1 MKITKTL
8 VKKGGKKSLK
18 KSLKM
23 RKSKK
28 SNKKSLKTRKMKGG
42 ELTLDNVDVG
52 DCVKQ
57 GFTGVTK
64 YKVIEI
70 YDSAE
75 PPRME
80 VEDSNGN
87 KVNGKISQ
95 FVKCALAG
103 GKKSLNTKKAR
114 KTRKMGYSSTA

>member
-42 ELTLDNVDVG
+42 ELTLENVKQG
-52 DCVKQ
+52 DCVKI
-57 GFTGVTK
+57 GFTGITK

-70 YDSAE
+70 YDGAAT
-75 PPRME
+75 ML

-87 KVNGKISQ
+87 KVNDKISK